1 MVCPLFVEF
10 EKQFVFGDYVTGR
23 QGRCRILQR
32 IDEVAAI
39 SHWNIDVAE
48 NRTRMLLEIKPA
60 YDVFRAYIDEC
71 HPHLKTVGRHGTCY
85 ATLEWHGLH
94 VYLMVNGVTT
104 EAVAR
109 YIAADK
115 LDRSLFHAA
124 RMTGEYV
131 YFSKCPQ
138 KINETLYL
146 DSAAPRYATEGVPAL
161 PPVMLPK
168 ALPPQALPDF
178 TDPLMSM
185 MNEQMIFGHYASD
198 IVQMRLRSLERID
211 EIAGGACIDELPDRL
226 ALANKLKPLYH
237 EFDSYLLKELPE
249 VFEEGRHGIVEASIE
264 WHSLHLYLVMHGF
277 TADAVAQYI
286 AEDRRDRTTFH
297 ENRCSGHH
305 IYYGKCPK
313 KLDPAKYPMSIKRYA
328 V

>member
-32 IDEVAAI
+32 MDEVAAI

-60 YDVFRAYIDEC
+60 YDVFRAYIDER
-71 HPHLKTVGRHGTCY
+71 HPHLKTIGRHGTCY

-94 VYLMVNGVTT
+94 LYLMVNGVTT

-124 RMTGEYV
+124 RMTGEFV

-146 DSAAPRYATEGVPAL
+146 QSAAPRYAAEGVPAL
-161 PPVMLPK
+161 PPVMLP
-168 ALPPQALPDF
+168 QALSDF
-178 TDPLMSM
+178 ADPLMSM

-198 IVQMRLRSLERID
+198 TVQMRLRALERID
-211 EIAGGACIDELPDRL
+211 EIAGDACIDELPDRL

-237 EFDSYLLKELPE
+237 EFDSYLLKELPG
-249 VFEEGRHGIVEASIE
+249 VFEEGRHGMVPASIE
-264 WHSLHLYLVMHGF
+264 WHSLHQYLVMHGF

-286 AEDRRDRTTFH
+286 AEDRRDRATFDG
-297 ENRCSGHH
+297 NRCSGHH